1 MISKL
6 ISSTV
11 LLLICLTTNTVHAED
26 NICQDESSC
35 RQKFNTLNT
44 GGSFYID
51 VKDGAFGCFTKNNN
65 GFWGN
70 NGSANDIST
79 ANLPGEQTRLYCND
93 VVDNNADDATPSP
106 SESPTYMPTTWD
118 DDTIVTTNEAM
129 SFTKNEEETNV
140 ASTQRGVTA
149 VVSLIGSCLVFAG
162 LL

>member
-1 MISKL
+1 MTSKIISF
-6 ISSTV
+6 TV
-11 LLLICLTTNTVHAED
+11 ILLICLTTAHAED

-65 GFWGN
+65 GFWGSGGN
-70 NGSANDIST
+70 ANDIST

-93 VVDNNADDATPSP
+93 VTDTTTTPNP
-106 SESPTYMPTTWD
+106 SISPTYMPTTWE
-118 DDTIVTTNEAM
+118 DDTTVTTTNEAM
-129 SFTKNEEETNV
+129 SFTKNEEETNT
-140 ASTQRGVTA
+140 ASIQRGVTT
-149 VVSLIGSCLVFAG
+149 VLSYMVGSCLVLAG

>member
-6 ISSTV
+6 ISTV
-11 LLLICLTTNTVHAED
+11 ILLICLTTNSVDAED
-26 NICQDESSC
+26 NTICQDESSC
-35 RQKFNTLNT
+35 RQKFNALNT

-51 VKDGAFGCFTKNNN
+51 VKDGSFGCFTKQNN
-65 GFWGN
+65 GFWGSGGN
-70 NGSANDIST
+70 ANDIST

-93 VVDNNADDATPSP
+93 VVDSTTTPNP

-118 DDTIVTTNEAM
+118 DDTIVTSNEAM

-140 ASTQRGVTA
+140 ASIQRGVTLLSYM
-149 VVSLIGSCLVFAG
+149 VGSCLILTG

>member
-6 ISSTV
+6 ISIV
-11 LLLICLTTNTVHAED
+11 ILLICLTTNTVYAED
-26 NICQDESSC
+26 NTICQDESSC
-35 RQKFNTLNT
+35 RQKFNTLQT

-51 VKDGAFGCFTKNNN
+51 VKDGAYGCFTKNNN
-65 GFWGN
+65 GFFGN
-70 NGSANDIST
+70 GGTVEQQSI

-93 VVDNNADDATPSP
+93 VTDTTTTPNP
-106 SESPTYMPTTWD
+106 SESPTYMPTTWE

-140 ASTQRGVTA
+140 ASTQRGVT
-149 VVSLIGSCLVFAG
+149 VLLSYMVGSCLVLAG

>member
-6 ISSTV
+6 LQSSV
-11 LLLICLTTNTVHAED
+11 ILLICLTTSVVEGNT
-26 NICQDESSC
+26 ICQDESSC
-35 RQKFNTLNT
+35 RQKFNTLQT

-70 NGSANDIST
+70 NGSVNDIST
-79 ANLPGEQTRLYCND
+79 SNLPGEQTRLYCND
-93 VVDNNADDATPSP
+93 VTDTTTTPNP
-106 SESPTYMPTTWD
+106 SASPTYMPTTWE

-129 SFTKNEEETNV
+129 SFTKNEEETNT
-140 ASTQRGVTA
+140 ASTQRGVIV

-162 LL
+162 LM